1 MVGPSAPSGEHSHRA
16 APPPDPSVPT
26 PCQEAPAPEL
36 PVRFAAGRIDWQQ
49 AAYRQRIGTDRVGEE
64 EKCAPPRGFAP
75 GTRSVRNVLNNLRGP
90 VILFNDMLQGEPRRA
105 GDTLGRFLLNST
117 FGVAGRSEE
126 RRVGKECRS
135 RWSP

>member
-36 PVRFAAGRIDWQQ
+36 PVRFAAGRIDRQE

-75 GTRSVRNVLNNLRGP
+75 STFRCYLELAR
-90 VILFNDMLQGEPRRA
+90 FEPRPALLCPRCQTFRLGVVPS
-105 GDTLGRFLLNST
+105 GDGEASAREGRLYRQGSF
-117 FGVAGRSEE
+117 
-126 RRVGKECRS
+126 C
-135 RWSP
+135 

>member
-75 GTRSVRNVLNNLRGP
+75 EEVPQQLFPWFIMAGVGLAVQRGGHIA
-90 VILFNDMLQGEPRRA
+90 VEWLLGK
-105 GDTLGRFLLNST
+105 LGRE
-117 FGVAGRSEE
+117 GK
-126 RRVGKECRS
+126 RVVL
-135 RWSP
+135 

>member
-75 GTRSVRNVLNNLRGP
+75 GTGYR
-90 VILFNDMLQGEPRRA
+90 
-105 GDTLGRFLLNST
+105 LNSGNRPLAPQT
-117 FGVAGRSEE
+117 GLNFVSSFNIMHLRY
-126 RRVGKECRS
+126 RTV
-135 RWSP
+135 